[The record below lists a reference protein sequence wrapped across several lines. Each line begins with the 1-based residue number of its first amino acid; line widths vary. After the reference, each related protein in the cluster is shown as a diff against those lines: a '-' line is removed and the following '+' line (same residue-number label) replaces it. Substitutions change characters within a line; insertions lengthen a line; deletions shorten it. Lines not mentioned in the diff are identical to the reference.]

1 MHEAIAFLLR
11 ETGSKL
17 IEAVVNRAFE
27 RRPDAQYSHVHV
39 DPVAEA
45 QEVIDAFLSAL
56 QHRDT
61 ESMVLLCEPYWG
73 EHPDTATLLDTT
85 LASAPPVSW
94 GFRTLH
100 VPGDWTSGEVLAWL
114 VADLVV
120 TFDIGNGG
128 FETIPAGM
136 RAVNGAYGWRIDW
149 LEWGV
154 PEPAP
159 VEVASEEMF
168 GSLSDFFDIEYLP
181 ATRDTV
187 TCANCAQQLRV
198 PTDKGRLRVSCPR
211 CSNSQWYQP

>member
-27 RRPDAQYSHVHV
+27 RRPDAAVAPPT

-45 QEVIDAFLSAL
+45 QGAMDAFLNAL
-56 QHRDT
+56 HHRDT

-73 EHPDTATLLDTT
+73 EQPDTATLLDAT

-94 GFRTLH
+94 GFQTLH
-100 VPGDWTSGEVLAWL
+100 VPDDWRIGEVLPWL
-114 VADLVV
+114 VAELVV
-120 TFDIGNGG
+120 TFDIGNG
-128 FETIPAGM
+128 FETIPAAM

-149 LEWGV
+149 LEWGA

-159 VEVASEEMF
+159 VEVVSEDAF
-168 GSLSDFFDIEYLP
+168 GSLSDFFDVHYRP
-181 ATRDTV
+181 ATHDTV
-187 TCANCAQQLRV
+187 TCANCAQRLRV
-198 PTDKGRLRVSCPR
+198 PTNKGRLRVRCPR